1 MKNIP
6 TDFHESTNPC
16 SKVVDSLMKLV
27 KTGHSVRARG
37 KIRATLHEMEEKSGD
52 DVIM

>member
-1 MKNIP
+1 
-6 TDFHESTNPC
+6 
-16 SKVVDSLMKLV
+16 MKLD
-27 KTGHSVRARG
+27 KTGHSVRAWG

>member
-1 MKNIP
+1 MKFNLQ
-6 TDFHESTNPC
+6 DF
-16 SKVVDSLMKLV
+16 LMKLD

>member
-1 MKNIP
+1 M
-6 TDFHESTNPC
+6 TLSLSHMTLADLHDF
-16 SKVVDSLMKLV
+16 LMKLD

>member
-1 MKNIP
+1 MKF
-6 TDFHESTNPC
+6 D
-16 SKVVDSLMKLV
+16 

-37 KIRATLHEMEEKSGD
+37 KIRATLHEMEEKSGED